1 MAMSMTPVAK
11 KPVVSKMYRQTSASS
26 SSGVAFLGSGASTSS
41 SRGTTGPPPATIT
54 QHTTSPCASTCA
66 SDGAAR
72 HQQCDHPP
80 IAGGAFPVT
89 RASAMRATTPR
100 RSDYGG
106 RSMIGRS
113 ARNAS
118 AKLEVTSQR
127 AGPMRDSENQ
137 STSSRIDVPFNRD
150 TTVNTQSRA
159 LLRKVFSKAES
170 SASLKRKL
178 IADEA
183 IDSSVQGASNILAGA
198 PPKPRTKTLALTASA
213 CHSTPRSQT
222 RSAERRRSLGSGV
235 RATAPALSLLSHGA
249 KRMSSRHVASTSIFP
264 EPTSTPSRLSRAPS
278 MSLQASTAQRS
289 AIPLSSTR
297 MVKKGSGLSG
307 TSSIGEGI
315 KEEPTNRRT
324 MSASSETTPAQSIIP
339 PAPSTTQSARRK
351 KDYALSLKPKMGSPA
366 QQFLPDASVPH
377 FLRSRSGSNR
387 SASTAASFRSAS
399 EDISQSTT
407 RPARERQRE
416 RQSRDSWETVPL
428 SSRRTSFA
436 PSIVPQERTSSL
448 ASKMSAPC
456 PSSAHAL
463 LKLSIGPPESI
474 AGDISWESIAQD
486 RPTLAFDI
494 DSSHTPSR
502 FEDASRVS
510 NSDGPPYRLAISY
523 ASPDHDAKLQA
534 ALRGIAP
541 TSAQTDGTEED
552 PTLGLVRGA
561 HRAVGRGSTTLEEML
576 RMTLLTASRSHADA
590 VPDRETWLIDGSVGE
605 TMRADLNNSTVPL
618 TPLQLSLNQI
628 VRDPSAVAILRD
640 DFDWTYARAQDLE
653 FMVAQQARELEDLRT
668 TEAAQRT
675 RAEALEREGDASTMR
690 LDAMAKVIDELER
703 ELEQARSAEAR
714 TTGYLAPSDAA
725 AANGK
730 IIAEAV
736 NTISLIKHVADAF
749 AHLNQVAELQR
760 EDLGDQ
766 MKALEVMKRGF
777 ELMTLTWA

>member
-11 KPVVSKMYRQTSASS
+11 KSVVTKMDRQMSVSS
-26 SSGVAFLGSGASTSS
+26 SSGSALLGSGASTSS
-41 SRGTTGPPPATIT
+41 SRGTTDPPPAAIT

-80 IAGGAFPVT
+80 IAGGAFSVK
-89 RASAMRATTPR
+89 RASSMRATTPR
-100 RSDYGG
+100 GSDHGG

-113 ARNAS
+113 ARDAS

-137 STSSRIDVPFNRD
+137 STPSRIDVPFSRD
-150 TTVNTQSRA
+150 STVDTGSRA

-170 SASLKRKL
+170 SAPLKRKL

-183 IDSSVQGASNILAGA
+183 IDSTVQGASDILAGA

-213 CHSTPRSQT
+213 CHSTQRSQT
-222 RSAERRRSLGSGV
+222 RSAERRRSLSSGV
-235 RATAPALSLLSHGA
+235 RATGPALSLLSHGA

-307 TSSIGEGI
+307 ISSIGEGI
-315 KEEPTNRRT
+315 KEEPTDRRT
-324 MSASSETTPAQSIIP
+324 MTASSETTSAQSIIP

-366 QQFLPDASVPH
+366 QQFLPNASVPH
-377 FLRSRSGSNR
+377 FLRSHSGSNR

-399 EDISQSTT
+399 GDISQSTT
-407 RPARERQRE
+407 RPARQRQRP
-416 RQSRDSWETVPL
+416 RDSWETVPV

-436 PSIVPQERTSSL
+436 PSIAPQERTSSL
-448 ASKMSAPC
+448 ASKMPAPC

-486 RPTLAFDI
+486 RPTPAFDI
-494 DSSHTPSR
+494 DSNHTPSR
-502 FEDASRVS
+502 FDDASRLN
-510 NSDGPPYRLAISY
+510 NSDGLPYRSAISY
-523 ASPDHDAKLQA
+523 ASPDHEAKLQA

-541 TSAQTDGTEED
+541 TSAKPDGTEGD
-552 PTLGLVRGA
+552 PTLGSIRGA
-561 HRAVGRGSTTLEEML
+561 YRAVGRGSTTLEEML
-576 RMTLLTASRSHADA
+576 RTTLLTASRSHANA
-590 VPDRETWLIDGSVGE
+590 VPDRDTWLIDGSVGE
-605 TMRADLNNSTVPL
+605 TMRADLNNATVSS

-640 DFDWTYARAQDLE
+640 DFDRTYARAQDLE
-653 FMVAQQARELEDLRT
+653 FVVAQQARELEDLRT

-675 RAEALEREGDASTMR
+675 RAEALGREGDASTMR

-714 TTGYLAPSDAA
+714 TTGYLAPSDTA

-736 NTISLIKHVADAF
+736 NAISMIKHVADAF

-760 EDLGDQ
+760 EDVGDQ
-766 MKALEVMKRGF
+766 MRALEVMKWGF
-777 ELMTLTWA
+777 ELMTPTWA